1 MYFSHI
7 LKMQNTLAEI
17 QLYRIM
23 SQLNTKSSA
32 WYMNGLKNYVPL
44 EERKLKPVES
54 GKIASLALLAK

>member
-1 MYFSHI
+1 
-7 LKMQNTLAEI
+7 MQNTLAEI